1 MTQTITILI
10 TLIAITIAFF
20 WKSIKLYV
28 YTVKCLRNIERE
40 DFIQQRYQ
48 VIRDGEKTKN
58 VRMSFWNILYTFA
71 FIPNDVPQELIQE
84 YLQHYL
90 QLIED
95 SMSAQQLYGLIRTE
109 TEQFTLD
116 DDNKT
121 RVVLYKFHPV
131 VYRPKAYVL
140 LLWLLAI
147 AASIIIIHS
156 TL

>member
-1 MTQTITILI
+1 MTQTIIA
-10 TLIAITIAFF
+10 LIALLIVTIVFF

-48 VIRDGEKTKN
+48 VIQDGKKTKN
-58 VRMSFWNILYTFA
+58 IKMSFWNILYTFA
-71 FIPNDVPQELIQE
+71 FIPNDVPQELIQD
-84 YLQHYL
+84 YLQRYL

-131 VYRPKAYVL
+131 VYRPKTYVL
-140 LLWLLAI
+140 LLWAVISALSITAVYNLL
-147 AASIIIIHS
+147 
-156 TL
+156 